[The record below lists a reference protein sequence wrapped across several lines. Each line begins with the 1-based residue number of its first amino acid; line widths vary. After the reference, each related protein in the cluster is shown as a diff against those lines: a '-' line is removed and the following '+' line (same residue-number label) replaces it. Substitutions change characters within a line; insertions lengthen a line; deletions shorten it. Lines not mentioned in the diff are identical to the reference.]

1 MMPDAADVADLNA
14 VMALM
19 PEDASYP
26 CEVTVTSRD
35 AQGRPTA
42 IEITPIEE
50 SSHAHE

>member
-1 MMPDAADVADLNA
+1 MMPDAADVADLN
-14 VMALM
+14 VIMTLM
-19 PEDASYP
+19 PEEVSYP